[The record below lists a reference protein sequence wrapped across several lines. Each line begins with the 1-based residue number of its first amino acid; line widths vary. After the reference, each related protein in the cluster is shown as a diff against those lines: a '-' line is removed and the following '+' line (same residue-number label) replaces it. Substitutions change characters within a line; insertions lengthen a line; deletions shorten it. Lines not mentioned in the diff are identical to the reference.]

1 MREIFT
7 RAWSGVLYIAILLG
21 ALLFPETEIVFLLLF
36 LVFGVVCL
44 HELQRLLGLKSY
56 LAYAV
61 LLVFLFLFSYL
72 KIDFYATLTLLLVT
86 ILVKL
91 YLLRDLLIIH
101 KIPLFE
107 EKKYLIVI
115 FYLISSIVF
124 LTLIPSFSGLYTP
137 ILLAGVF
144 ILVWTNDTF
153 AYLIGKNFG
162 RNKLFERI
170 SPNKTIEGFL
180 GGVLFSCIISYLIFI
195 FTHILTPMLW
205 LGIAL
210 IVSIFGTFGDLIQS
224 KLKRQA
230 EVKDSGALMPGHGGL
245 FDRLDSVLFAG
256 TFVYGFLL
264 ITQHV
269 S

>member
-7 RAWSGVLYIAILLG
+7 RTWSGALYIAILLG
-21 ALLFPETEIVFLLLF
+21 ALFLSENAFLVLF
-36 LVFGVVCL
+36 LVFGIVCL
-44 HELQRLLGLKSY
+44 KELQRLLGLKSY
-56 LAYAV
+56 LDYAI
-61 LLVFLFLFSYL
+61 LFAFLYLFSYL
-72 KIDFYATLTLLLVT
+72 KVDSGVVLILLLVT

-91 YLLRDLLIIH
+91 LLLRDLLVIH

-107 EKKYLIVI
+107 EKKYVLAI

-124 LTLIPSFSGLYTP
+124 LTLIPSFSGIYTP
-137 ILLAGVF
+137 ALLIGVF

-153 AYLIGKNFG
+153 AFLIGKNLG
-162 RNKLFERI
+162 KHKLFERI

-180 GGVLFSCIISYLIFI
+180 GGILFSCIVSYLIFI
-195 FTHILTPMLW
+195 FTNILTPIVWFCL
-205 LGIAL
+205 AL
-210 IVSIFGTFGDLIQS
+210 IVSVFGTFGDLIQS

-230 EVKDSGALMPGHGGL
+230 EVKDSGTLMPGHGGL
-245 FDRLDSVLFAG
+245 FDRLDSVLFAS

-264 ITQHV
+264 LIQHV